1 MNKVFKKIFYKDC
14 WARFPFVCQVQI
26 LGINRFIYFLCKKV
40 SKKKKKTFQP
50 ESLKSNLGE

>member
-40 SKKKKKTFQP
+40 SKKKTFQP